1 MAESGFTMRE
11 IVKIFL
17 SNWINLLTIFISLFI
32 ITFLSAII
40 QDKFTFSDAVF
51 GTTFSILAYGMIF
64 WIGFIIFILILDVIL
79 FGLIR
84 GLGSVTYKLLAEWI
98 IISAPFIYWLIKYR
112 EWIFMVAVLAFLL
125 GQFLRRRFIL
135 QLYRKDDTNWESR

>member
-1 MAESGFTMRE
+1 
-11 IVKIFL
+11 
-17 SNWINLLTIFISLFI
+17 LLTIFISLFI

-51 GTTFSILAYGMIF
+51 GTTFSMLVYGMIF
-64 WIGFIIFILILDVIL
+64 WMGFIISILILDVIL

-84 GLGSVTYKLLAEWI
+84 GLRYVTYKLLAEWI